1 MSKYE
6 DIGNS
11 QIMSEIVML
20 QAEHEAIKIK
30 ILKEMDNLDRI
41 EKLFKEANTV
51 LADRIKGQT
60 NE

>member
-11 QIMSEIVML
+11 QIMTEIVTL
-20 QAEHEAIKIK
+20 QAEHEAIKNR